1 MPQIILAP
9 LKRIGAHAIPSAGL
23 CLNYFPCV
31 VGRDV
36 GCELRVADPM
46 VSRRH
51 CCIDWRDDGPVL
63 EDLGSLN
70 GTEVNG
76 EELTDLRRLAEGDL
90 IQMGGSV
97 FAVRLARPKQSD
109 PPVKTTDDAE

>member
-1 MPQIILAP
+1 MPQVILAP
-9 LKRIGAHAIPSAGL
+9 LESHELPSAGL
-23 CLNYFPCV
+23 FLNYFPCV

-36 GCELRVADPM
+36 GCEVRVSDPM

-51 CCIDWRDDGPVL
+51 CRIDWRDGGPVL

-76 EELTDLRRLAEGDL
+76 EEITDLHRLAEGDL

-97 FAVRLARPKQSD
+97 FAVRLAQTRPSEMPD
-109 PPVKTTDDAE
+109 GGVHYAPCP